1 MLFLKYFWNSFRHS
15 RNQSPISAISLVASW
30 CGIFWRSAETA
41 LCKEAAGVWG
51 WRVFVSLSPC
61 CILLILI
68 LQGHHCQTVVQ
79 SHFQVIFLF
88 KIPLCL
94 RMLNLRLR
102 GFESWW
108 WRAGT
113 VVITFSEHII
123 EMFYSDLFEAN
134 MNSQT
139 SQPITVFQPSAKM
152 LRIKISGDTLFLY
165 FKKYKIRTCF
175 SKLKI

>member
-1 MLFLKYFWNSFRHS
+1 MLCCFWDIFEIFSDTAGI
-15 RNQSPISAISLVASW
+15 SPILAISLFASW
-30 CGIFWRSAETA
+30 CGIFWRSDEIAV
-41 LCKEAAGVWG
+41 CKEAAGVWG
-51 WRVFVSLSPC
+51 WRVFVSFSPC
-61 CILLILI
+61 FILLVLI

-88 KIPLCL
+88 KILL
-94 RMLNLRLR
+94 LNLSLR

-113 VVITFSEHII
+113 VVIIFSEHII

-139 SQPITVFQPSAKM
+139 SQPITVFPPSAKM